1 VYDNHYFRGRLFS
14 VSASLLYFF
23 SGELLKWQFPVLAVG
38 EALARSAAVLR
49 CTFSTFAPQLIR
61 R

>member
-1 VYDNHYFRGRLFS
+1 VYDNRYFRGRLFS

-38 EALARSAAVLR
+38 EALGRAAAVVR
-49 CTFSTFAPQLIR
+49 CTFSTSAPQLMR